1 MLKSNSMICSF
12 TINKL
17 SFNTICDYEYLNDI
31 IVSNYIPRSLIK
43 LLPFSYIVFI
53 FYYLLIVS
61 IIFFLFFD
69 LYFTVIFIYYN
80 IKFIT
85 NTWNRWRY
93 INFII
98 YERSVFKEKSRFNYV
113 FFKVIISWM
122 FNTYNI

>member
-98 YERSVFKEKSRFNYV
+98 YERSIFKEKSRFNYV

>member
-69 LYFTVIFIYYN
+69 LYFTVIFIYYI

-98 YERSVFKEKSRFNYV
+98 YERSIFKEKSRFNYV

>member
-53 FYYLLIVS
+53 FYYDYSFHYIFLIV
-61 IIFFLFFD
+61 
-69 LYFTVIFIYYN
+69 
-80 IKFIT
+80 
-85 NTWNRWRY
+85 
-93 INFII
+93 
-98 YERSVFKEKSRFNYV
+98 
-113 FFKVIISWM
+113 
-122 FNTYNI
+122 